1 MYNVLKAI
9 KENPVKNDF
18 VYTCEKYLKILKLNM
33 TFEELESV
41 SKLQLRKLLCEKIR
55 YEALE
60 YLKTQQVKQEKI
72 KNIVYSDLKMQDYL
86 REGDRNT
93 AVTKLIFKARGQT
106 MDIKLQRRWKYDDI
120 SCEGCHQNIESGQE
134 ILQCEKLGKNEK
146 NVDYTWFFSD

>member
-18 VYTCEKYLKILKLNM
+18 VYTCEKYLKILKMNI
-33 TFEELESV
+33 TFEELERM
-41 SKLQLRKLLCEKIR
+41 SKLQLRKLLYEKIR

-72 KNIVYSDLKMQDYL
+72 KNIVYSELKMQDYL

-93 AVTKLIFKARGQT
+93 AVTKVIFKARGQT
-106 MDIKLQRRWKYDDI
+106 MDIKMQRRWKYDD
-120 SCEGCHQNIESGQE
+120 S
-134 ILQCEKLGKNEK
+134 
-146 NVDYTWFFSD
+146 

>member
-1 MYNVLKAI
+1 M
-9 KENPVKNDF
+9 
-18 VYTCEKYLKILKLNM
+18 
-33 TFEELESV
+33 

-72 KNIVYSDLKMQDYL
+72 KNIVYSELKMQDYL

-93 AVTKLIFKARGQT
+93 AVSKVIFKARGQT
-106 MDIKLQRRWKYDDI
+106 LDIKMQRRWKYDDI
-120 SCEGCHQNIESGQE
+120 SYEGCHKNFESGQE

-146 NVDYTWFFSD
+146 NIEDYLYSLLI